1 MLIGMIIWSDM
12 FRVDFGVRQC
22 SVLLPYL
29 FALYLDALSGLC
41 LSACVLLL
49 YVYDILLMSPS
60 IWRLEKLLCLQ
71 KELHWLYVAIKFNR
85 AVYAWSS
92 L

>member
-41 LSACVLLL
+41 LSACALLL
-49 YVYDILLMSPS
+49 GLYVDDILLISPS

-71 KELHWLYVAIKFNR
+71 KELHWLYVVIRRF
-85 AVYAWSS
+85 
-92 L
+92 